1 MASEASPM
9 APDEGATT
17 ARLRGIKGALEESFR
32 RLELLIHC
40 LHYTLSSYSTSC
52 SRKLGV
58 PSPTDSLVAIA
69 VRLTNLYFES
79 KRQAF
84 LATGQPAAVTD

>member
-1 MASEASPM
+1 MSEASLR
-9 APDEGATT
+9 APDEGATA
-17 ARLRGIKGALEESFR
+17 ARLGGIKGASEGSSR

-40 LHYTLSSYSTSC
+40 LHYTLSSCSTSC

-69 VRLTNLYFES
+69 VSLTNLHFES
-79 KRQAF
+79 NRRAF